1 MTRVASE
8 EKSKGQTISLAQ
20 AATLLNRSPSWVSL
34 LVSKGYIARDGYGKY
49 SVVAIVRGALSY
61 YEDLL
66 EKSNKA
72 AAASRATD
80 ARTREIEL
88 RIAERRR
95 HLIPHEDARAVV
107 GEMAAMVKAE
117 FSGLA
122 ARYTRDM
129 TERRRLEQEVDGSF
143 ERLAAAARAAGAA
156 LATGGGDMATESEA

>member
-1 MTRVASE
+1 MADE

-34 LVSKGYIARDGYGKY
+34 LVGKGYITRDGYGKY
-49 SVVAIVRGALSY
+49 SVVAIVRGALTY

-72 AAASRATD
+72 AAASKATD

-95 HLIPHEDARAVV
+95 DLIPLDDAKAVV
-107 GEMAAMVKAE
+107 SEMAAMVKAE
-117 FSGLA
+117 FIGLP

-143 ERLAAAARAAGAA
+143 ERIAAAARSAEAA
-156 LATGGGDMATESEA
+156 LATGSIDMAAEPEA

>member
-1 MTRVASE
+1 VAGE
-8 EKSKGQTISLAQ
+8 DDKAKGQTITMAQ
-20 AATLLNRSPSWVSL
+20 AATLLNRSTSWVQK
-34 LVSKGYIARDGYGKY
+34 LVTEGYIVKVGTNQY
-49 SVVAIVRGALSY
+49 SVVAIVRGILAY
-61 YEDLL
+61 YDDLL

-95 HLIPHEDARAVV
+95 DLIPQEDARAVV

-117 FSGLA
+117 FSGLP

-129 TERRRLEQEVDGSF
+129 AERRRLEQEIDGSF
-143 ERLAAAARAAGAA
+143 ERIAAAARAAGAA
-156 LATGGGDMATESEA
+156 LATGSVDMATEPEA